1 MTIQTDATCRQPEC
15 KMAFHVERRPYF
27 LLVAIR
33 GEACFDQAEVIS
45 AQLLRIPLDGYS
57 LVVFDLAELTS
68 ISALAM
74 GALVV
79 YRRGLQRR
87 GVEIRLANAQAQVWL
102 ALEMVGLWKLF
113 EPMDLQ
119 EPTRPAAGAV
129 A

>member
-1 MTIQTDATCRQPEC
+1 MSAETIRARRQPEC
-15 KMAFHVERRPYF
+15 QLAFHVERGPHW
-27 LLVAIR
+27 LTVVLR
-33 GEACFDQAEVIS
+33 GEASFDQAEVIS